1 MNNNSNEKETMTQV
15 FSCEDGPKSLKDQ
28 GSF

>member
-1 MNNNSNEKETMTQV
+1 MSNDNEKKTMTQA
-15 FSCEDGPKSLKDQ
+15 FPREDGPKSLKDQ